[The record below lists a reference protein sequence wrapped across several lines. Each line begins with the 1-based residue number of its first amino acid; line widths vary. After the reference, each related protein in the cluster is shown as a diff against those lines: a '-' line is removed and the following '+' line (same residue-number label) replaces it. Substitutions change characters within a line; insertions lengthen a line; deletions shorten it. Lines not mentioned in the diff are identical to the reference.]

1 MRVTSRD
8 VGGRTVV
15 EVDGEVDVST
25 ADALRECVIDLLDRE
40 RTDLVVDLGGV
51 TFMDSTGLGV
61 LVGSL
66 KKVRLLGGRLQLVIS
81 TERVEQLFRITALL
95 PVFTVHGTVEEALTD
110 DGSVA

>member
-8 VGGRTVV
+8 VGTRTVV

-25 ADALRECVIDLLDRE
+25 ADALRECVHDLLDRE
-40 RTDLVVDLGGV
+40 RTDLVVDLGNV

-66 KKVRLLGGRLQLVIS
+66 KKVRLLGGRMQLVIT
-81 TERVEQLFRITALL
+81 TERVRQLFRITALL
-95 PVFTVHGTVEEALTD
+95 PVFTVHDTLDDALAD
-110 DGSVA
+110 DDSVA